1 MQVTNNAPAA
11 GGGGTPDNIDWVE
24 VDLTDSSWTLS
35 DPDSVLSSISNTA
48 NLNSVTVGTTTT
60 YDVVDGGVH
69 WKELLKN
76 DGSSYDISD
85 SPVMIE
91 CYIVWPS
98 TGWSVDGGST
108 TGGLDR
114 PGRGSRVYTVCGV
127 MGDPENLPATSG
139 ATEWPRDI
147 TGVGIEANNANMNR
161 HRMFGVK
168 NTSTTSPRG
177 AIDTF
182 GADLNTISASDYS
195 TDGYKFMNR
204 ITWSARIHKADWRSS
219 SGITPAASP
228 KINAITWNKHYDNGD
243 RKTDDITYNLG
254 QFWGRGNTDNKL
266 YFFVSHGRKGG
277 ASVSATV
284 DFRCFYR
291 IHNLDGGNHPSGRTG
306 L

>member
-24 VDLTDSSWTLS
+24 VDLTDSSWTLN
-35 DPDSVLSSISNTA
+35 DPDSVLSSISNTS
-48 NLNSVTVGTTTT
+48 NLNSVTVSTTSTP
-60 YDVVDGGVH
+60 DIVEAGVH
-69 WKELLKN
+69 WKELLKS

-85 SPVMIE
+85 SPVAIE

-98 TGWSVDGGST
+98 TGWSVDSGAT

-114 PGRGSRVYTVCGV
+114 PARGSRVYTVCGV

-147 TGVGIEANNANMNR
+147 IGCGISSDTSNHKHKML
-161 HRMFGVK
+161 GVK

-177 AIDTF
+177 SIDTF
-182 GADLNTISASDYS
+182 GSDFNTISASDYS
-195 TDGYKFMNR
+195 TDGRKFMNR
-204 ITWSARIHKADWRSS
+204 ITWWTRINKSDWITS
-219 SGITPAASP
+219 SGIRPASP
-228 KINAITWNKHYDNGD
+228 PRATTLNWSKHYDDGD
-243 RKTDDITYNLG
+243 QGTVDKTYNLI
-254 QFWGRGNTDNKL
+254 QSMGRGNTDNKL
-266 YFFVSHGRKGG
+266 YFFVSHGRLGG
-277 ASVSATV
+277 AGSSATV